1 MLKRSGEV
9 NQEAK
14 ENKCW
19 AQLSPALQVV
29 FTGHP
34 GKLSSTTLCKQ
45 AGGKQRIPLL
55 GTLKQS
61 ALMRFH
67 GILKCYLRPVRP

>member
-1 MLKRSGEV
+1 
-9 NQEAK
+9 
-14 ENKCW
+14 
-19 AQLSPALQVV
+19 
-29 FTGHP
+29 
-34 GKLSSTTLCKQ
+34 
-45 AGGKQRIPLL
+45 L